1 MAYFSKKILAGLS
14 WLWMIAFVGCSSNP
28 AAEESTIQLT
38 KKDSGKSLNEI
49 LQHPQLYVDQ
59 DVMFR
64 GVIESV
70 EIRKVNKEI
79 TLLTFNM
86 TPVENGELLRSSDAL
101 SDKFQFIE
109 KLRQFEDLFTS
120 VRYKDIRIRRHHA
133 KHFQQLGFDL
143 KIAASK
149 IDALAYYFEGEKK
162 TEVSKAIHSVAKG
175 YKQIGEAYF
184 NFQKAA
190 LESSPGSEA
199 KQAKEELSKIEKFE
213 NSLRKGGLLLLG
225 FAESLSASK
234 ELILDGH
241 FSYSSDK
248 ALNHQRPAE
257 ILTYSSLIRA
267 ESWEKEKAVDVEGQ
281 KVAKAL
287 AVAVKD
293 LGEGDKL
300 VNAGMRSLGN
310 ILDKTAIQLKKDRV
324 PTMKCAYYGYN
335 GSHLKRIAQALQ
347 QIGHYPV
354 GVDGLLL
361 QSDLREEVNIMWV
374 NATQLNIDGMIYAL
388 DYGEESSTV
397 KGAVELYK
405 WAESVEKGD

>member
-1 MAYFSKKILAGLS
+1 MAYFSRKVLAGLS
-14 WLWMIAFVGCSSNP
+14 WLWIIAVVGCSSNP
-28 AAEESTIQLT
+28 VAEDSTIQMA
-38 KKDSGKSLNEI
+38 KQDGGKNLNEI

-59 DVMFR
+59 DVMFQ

-70 EIRKVNKEI
+70 EIRKVNKNI

-86 TPVENGELLRSSDAL
+86 TPVENGELLRSSEVL
-101 SDKFQFIE
+101 SDKFLFIE

-120 VRYKDIRIRRHHA
+120 VRYKDIRIRRHQA
-133 KHFQQLGFDL
+133 KHYQQLGFDL

-162 TEVSKAIHSVAKG
+162 IEIAKAIHNVSSG
-175 YKQIGEAYF
+175 YKSLGDAF
-184 NFQKAA
+184 FKFQKAA

-199 KQAKEELSKIEKFE
+199 RQSKEELMQIEKFE
-213 NSLRKGGLLLLG
+213 NSIRKGGLLLLS
-225 FAESLSASK
+225 FADNLSAAK

-241 FSYSSDK
+241 FSYNSEK
-248 ALNHQRPAE
+248 ALNPQRPAE
-257 ILTYSSLIRA
+257 ILTYSSLLKA
-267 ESWEKEKAVDVEGQ
+267 ESWEKKKLVDVEGQ
-281 KVAKAL
+281 KVSEAL
-287 AVAVKD
+287 SLAVKD

-300 VNAGMRSLGN
+300 VNKGMRQLGN

-335 GSHLKRIAQALQ
+335 GSHLKRCANALK

-354 GVDGLLL
+354 GVNGLLL
-361 QSDLREEVNIMWV
+361 QSDLREEVNVMWV
-374 NATQLNIDGMIYAL
+374 NATQLKIDGMIYAL
-388 DYGEESSTV
+388 DYGEENSTM

>member
-1 MAYFSKKILAGLS
+1 MAYFSKKILAGLG
-14 WLWMIAFVGCSSNP
+14 WLLIIAITGCSSNP
-28 AAEESTIQLT
+28 TAEDSTIEMA
-38 KKDSGKSLNEI
+38 KADSGKSLNEI

-59 DVMFR
+59 DVMFK

-86 TPVENGELLRSSDAL
+86 TPVENGELLRSSETL
-101 SDKFQFIE
+101 SDKFIFIE

-120 VRYKDIRIRRHHA
+120 VRYKDVRIRRHHA

-162 TEVSKAIHSVAKG
+162 LEVAKAIHDVAKG

-199 KQAKEELSKIEKFE
+199 RESEEELLQIEKFE

-225 FAESLSASK
+225 FAENLSEAK

-241 FSYSSDK
+241 FSYNSEK
-248 ALNHQRPAE
+248 VLNPQRPAE
-257 ILTYSSLIRA
+257 ILTYSSLLRA
-267 ESWEKEKAVDVEGQ
+267 ESWEREKVSDVEGQ
-281 KVAKAL
+281 RVSKAL
-287 AVAVKD
+287 SLAVKD

-300 VNAGMRSLGN
+300 VNEGMRSLGN
-310 ILDKTAIQLKKDRV
+310 ILDKTAVQLKKDRV

-335 GSHLKRIAQALQ
+335 GSHLKRCAQALK
-347 QIGHYPV
+347 QIGHFPV
-354 GVDGLLL
+354 GVNGLLL
-361 QSDLREEVNIMWV
+361 QSDLREEVNVMWV

-405 WAESVEKGD
+405 WAESVEEGD